1 MARISKDPAERREEI
16 LQSAKKLF
24 RQHGYEKTVVSDI
37 VKDVKIAQGTFYNY
51 FTSKE
56 DIFMAILE
64 IIQEDIIKNLE
75 GITLKT
81 NINAAEKFNLLTNEE
96 FNLNRESDDLYLTLH
111 NKGNEGIHQKYI
123 VNSIKKLIPIYSN
136 IIKQG
141 VQEGIFNTNYPEE
154 AAEYILFATKF
165 MFDPGINQQEMNK
178 LSKKFEAA
186 CDFIEKILGAKK
198 GTINAPKI
206 NV

>member
-123 VNSIKKLIPIYSN
+123 VNSIKKLIPIYSS

>member
-1 MARISKDPAERREEI
+1 
-16 LQSAKKLF
+16 
-24 RQHGYEKTVVSDI
+24 
-37 VKDVKIAQGTFYNY
+37 
-51 FTSKE
+51 
-56 DIFMAILE
+56 
-64 IIQEDIIKNLE
+64 
-75 GITLKT
+75 
-81 NINAAEKFNLLTNEE
+81 
-96 FNLNRESDDLYLTLH
+96 LTLH

-123 VNSIKKLIPIYSN
+123 VNSIKKLIPIYSS

>member
-16 LQSAKKLF
+16 LQSAEKLF
-24 RQHGYEKTVVSDI
+24 RQNGYEKTVVSDI

-96 FNLNRESDDLYLTLH
+96 YNLNRESDDLYLTLH

-123 VNSIKKLIPIYSN
+123 VSSIKKLIPIYSI

-178 LSKKFEAA
+178 LSKKFQAA

-198 GTINAPKI
+198 GTISALK
-206 NV
+206 